1 MQQPV
6 YVYFS
11 RISWAVVSSSTAAQL
26 LAAADRVPFAGPGLK
41 PLVLCIFT
49 CQCRRH
55 VKARGRLSEKTLA
68 RSRARQPTTPIL
80 ANRGASIVHAHEPNT
95 ICPRSDAKKVTSCSS
110 VERIQTPSRV
120 LAGRKMGVTVCPV
133 KSL

>member
-26 LAAADRVPFAGPGLK
+26 LAAAERVPFAGPGLK

-55 VKARGRLSEKTLA
+55 VKARGRLSERTLDRPGISHRILRILVA
-68 RSRARQPTTPIL
+68 QFGNQTVGTSIKLVGLLPQFSCTRSHRIRP
-80 ANRGASIVHAHEPNT
+80 RG
-95 ICPRSDAKKVTSCSS
+95 D
-110 VERIQTPSRV
+110 
-120 LAGRKMGVTVCPV
+120 LW
-133 KSL
+133 

>member
-26 LAAADRVPFAGPGLK
+26 LAAAERVPFAGPGLK

-55 VKARGRLSEKTLA
+55 VKARGRLSERTLC
-68 RSRARQPTTPIL
+68 RR
-80 ANRGASIVHAHEPNT
+80 NFFFGIVTCMGTVPVFRY
-95 ICPRSDAKKVTSCSS
+95 CPRDHRESGLAERRYVCAEKSDL
-110 VERIQTPSRV
+110 VELRISESLRVASRFE
-120 LAGRKMGVTVCPV
+120 
-133 KSL
+133 